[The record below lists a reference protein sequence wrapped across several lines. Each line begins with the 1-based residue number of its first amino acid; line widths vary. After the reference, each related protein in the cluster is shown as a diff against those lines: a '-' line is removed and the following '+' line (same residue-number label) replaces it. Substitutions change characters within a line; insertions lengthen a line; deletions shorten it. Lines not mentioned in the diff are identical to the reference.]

1 MQEHTNNEW
10 SQFYP
15 KNNVFWMHYLLVKLI
30 NEVHYNGHKKKNNM
44 TTVHKQ
50 AIKELKRC
58 KEAVES
64 MNFKSCYEFV
74 EWHRI
79 KR

>member
-1 MQEHTNNEW
+1 MQEHTKNEW
-10 SQFYP
+10 SNFYP
-15 KNNVFWMHYLLVKLI
+15 KTNVFWMHYLLVKLI
-30 NEVHYNGHKKKNNM
+30 NEVRYNGHKKKNNM

-50 AIKELKRC
+50 AVKELKRL

-74 EWHRI
+74 EWHRN
-79 KR
+79 RD